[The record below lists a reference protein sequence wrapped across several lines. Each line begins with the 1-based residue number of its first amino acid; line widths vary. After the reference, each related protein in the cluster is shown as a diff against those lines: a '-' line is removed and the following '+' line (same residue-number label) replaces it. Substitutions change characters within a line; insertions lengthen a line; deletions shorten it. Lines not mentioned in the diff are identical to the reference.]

1 MTTRKF
7 KITHM
12 THVEFLRAVLLQ
24 RTCLTFQIRKVD
36 FGLSQREL
44 DHWTVTDPIHTFI
57 SDGTSLHKLPHFHR
71 STSKN
76 WVAFSY
82 TPGFSNPTQVFRIS
96 KILIIISLYPEETWS
111 LRYNIENCVGIS
123 YSSIDLFQK
132 LNKLVLIG

>member
-12 THVEFLRAVLLQ
+12 THVKFLREVLLQ

-44 DHWTVTDPIHTFI
+44 DHCHTFI
-57 SDGTSLHKLPHFHR
+57 SDGTSLRKLPHFHR

-82 TPGFSNPTQVFRIS
+82 TPGFSDPTQVFRIS
-96 KILIIISLYPEETWS
+96 KILIIIGLYPEETWS